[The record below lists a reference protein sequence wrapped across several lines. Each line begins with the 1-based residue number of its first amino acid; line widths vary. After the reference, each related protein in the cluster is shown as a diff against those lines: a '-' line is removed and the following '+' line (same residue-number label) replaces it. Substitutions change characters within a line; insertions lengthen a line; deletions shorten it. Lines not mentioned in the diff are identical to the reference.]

1 MNRDA
6 QEQVLFQR
14 LEAVKDI
21 KQRTVALEKIKQK
34 LLSELNH
41 VDAENRAI
49 GEFKS
54 ELEQLLMEKM
64 AHVEELRQIHA
75 DINAIELVIKQTDEN
90 RGRAAD
96 RVRRLMEDYRPLKME
111 VDRLRRD
118 CLGLESLPEIES
130 EALSDIAPQSAVEK
144 SRHDWSSMS
153 EREEVPTPVIM
164 NVPPTPSSAAYLA
177 ASNHHTHLLMSAL
190 PKQEMRSIVPTGPPA
205 FRQQPPPMKSCL
217 SCHQQIHRNAPICPL
232 CKAKSRSRNPKKP
245 RKKE

>member
-1 MNRDA
+1 MSEGPTVAVTQKKMCITRGVADFHKPCGA
-6 QEQVLFQR
+6 QSVSYLCHVWQNCGTYGRPLAR
-14 LEAVKDI
+14 GALRRTPGGG

-130 EALSDIAPQSAVEK
+130 EALSDIAPQ
-144 SRHDWSSMS
+144 R
-153 EREEVPTPVIM
+153 
-164 NVPPTPSSAAYLA
+164 
-177 ASNHHTHLLMSAL
+177 
-190 PKQEMRSIVPTGPPA
+190 
-205 FRQQPPPMKSCL
+205 
-217 SCHQQIHRNAPICPL
+217 
-232 CKAKSRSRNPKKP
+232 
-245 RKKE
+245 